1 MNGAKVM
8 YVEQALV
15 NPQLKAP
22 IIIFKE
28 VLTYANILEYF
39 SNTGNGL

>member
-1 MNGAKVM
+1 M
-8 YVEQALV
+8 YVELVAV

-28 VLTYANILEYF
+28 VLTYANIPKYF
-39 SNTGNGL
+39 